1 MIMFMIRLKNGH
13 DVELLSFD
21 EADKLP
27 IASREY
33 IWEYGFRQAVNDSTA
48 PVVKKSF
55 DPKDFDG
62 MDFNTAVDTYAARR
76 VEAIMS
82 GEVGRR
88 QAADPKRAAILKT
101 ARAVEAASPEVQ
113 AEIARLLG
121 Q

>member
-1 MIMFMIRLKNGH
+1 MFTIRLKNGRDL
-13 DVELLSFD
+13 DVPSFD
-21 EADKLP
+21 ERGQLP
-27 IASREY
+27 VASQEY
-33 IWEYGFRQAVNDSTA
+33 IWEYGLRQSVNDSTA

-62 MDFNTAVDTYAARR
+62 MDFIQAVDYYAAKRL
-76 VEAIMS
+76 EAIMD

-88 QAADPKRAAILKT
+88 VAADPKRAAILKS
-101 ARAVEAASPEVQ
+101 ARAIEAASPEVQ

>member
-1 MIMFMIRLKNGH
+1 MFTIRLKSGD
-13 DVELLSFD
+13 DVELLSFA

-27 IASREY
+27 LASREY
-33 IWEYGFRQAVNDSTA
+33 IWEYGFRQAVNDATA

-55 DPKDFDG
+55 DPKDFEG
-62 MDFNTAVDTYAARR
+62 MSFGDAVSHYAAKRI
-76 VEAIMS
+76 EAILN

-88 QAADPKRAAILKT
+88 ASADPKRAAILKT

>member
-1 MIMFMIRLKNGH
+1 MFTITLKNGH
-13 DVELLSFD
+13 DIELLSFS
-21 EADKLP
+21 EADQLP
-27 IASREY
+27 AASREY

-62 MDFNTAVDTYAARR
+62 MDFIEAVDGYAAKRLD
-76 VEAIMS
+76 AIMN
-82 GEVGRR
+82 GDVGRR